1 MIYSQSAM
9 IAKQASEEGNPVFWK
24 VEEDTDIHVLLN
36 CGYFS
41 LMFRTLA
48 SSCDKNRARHLVFAS
63 LVLQQTL
70 LYILNYE
77 DSTPSVCFVI
87 FPKFHFLTVLRKR
100 GSLGNI
106 LKDTSGN
113 FKEDNLCTSLRQ
125 CFEKQ
130 ELKFKFLKPH
140 INICLLSKECLLLDI
155 FWSFFFSSTSLSDL
169 TCIQEEVIFKNST

>member
-9 IAKQASEEGNPVFWK
+9 IAKQASQDGNPLFWK

-36 CGYFS
+36 CGSFS
-41 LMFRTLA
+41 LKFRTLVN
-48 SSCDKNRARHLVFAS
+48 SCDKNRARHRVFAS

-77 DSTPSVCFVI
+77 DSTSSVCFVI
-87 FPKFHFLTVLRKR
+87 FPKFHFLTILCKR
-100 GSLGNI
+100 GSLVNT
-106 LKDTSGN
+106 LKDTSSN
-113 FKEDNLCTSLRQ
+113 FNEDNLSTSLRQ

-140 INICLLSKECLLLDI
+140 INICLLSKECLLDI